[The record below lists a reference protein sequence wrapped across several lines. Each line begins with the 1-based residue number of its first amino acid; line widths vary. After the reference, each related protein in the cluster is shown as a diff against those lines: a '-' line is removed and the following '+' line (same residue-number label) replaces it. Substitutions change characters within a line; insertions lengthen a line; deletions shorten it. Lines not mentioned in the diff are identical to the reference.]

1 MVGHIS
7 RRKLRILAAAL
18 AVVPALAAT
27 APAVQSRP
35 PVASQSPRD
44 LALQQRVA
52 AIAAAARGR
61 VGVAAMDLD
70 GGGQILINGD
80 MPFPMASTAK
90 VAVAA
95 TFLQLVEQ
103 GRYRLDQ
110 PLPMMMPVPEP
121 ASRRN
126 LVAMVRPGPVYSA
139 QTLIERS
146 ITRSDNHATD
156 GLIAAVGGIGAVN
169 RFLTQTGISG
179 QHLDH
184 TMATLVRDDG
194 RINPARA
201 VDSGTSSTP
210 RAMIALLSAIDRG
223 GALSPQARAVLLDT
237 MTRTSTGRNRIR
249 AGLPEGTLLAHKTG
263 TLSGVTDDVG
273 IVRMP
278 DGRHL
283 ALAIFVAGP
292 ENHTAQAALIARIA
306 SALYQGFLTPAEAP
320 PIATGEI
327 SSR

>member
-1 MVGHIS
+1 MVGFKS
-7 RRKLRILAAAL
+7 RRSWRILAATLAAFPAL
-18 AVVPALAAT
+18 AVIS
-27 APAVQSRP
+27 PAVQSRP
-35 PVASQSPRD
+35 PANLQSPRD
-44 LALQQRVA
+44 LATQQKVA
-52 AIAAAARGR
+52 SIAAAARGR

-70 GGGQILINGD
+70 GGGQVLINGD

-90 VAVAA
+90 IAVSA
-95 TFLQLVEQ
+95 TFLQMVEQ

-110 PLPMMMPVPEP
+110 QLPMMMPVPEP
-121 ASRRN
+121 AGRRN
-126 LVAMVRPGPVYSA
+126 LVAMVRPGPSYTA

-169 RFLTQTGISG
+169 RFLVQTGISG

-194 RINPARA
+194 RINPARV

-210 RAMIALLSAIDRG
+210 RAMIALLSAVDRG

-249 AGLPEGTLLAHKTG
+249 AGLPAGVLLAHKTG

-273 IVRMP
+273 IVRLP

-283 ALAIFVAGP
+283 AMAIFVAGP
-292 ENHTAQAALIARIA
+292 ENHTVQAAMIARIA
-306 SALYQGFLTPAEAP
+306 SALYAGFLTPAEGGLGADV
-320 PIATGEI
+320 
-327 SSR
+327 SRR